1 MVELRKRKTPPP
13 APAPAPKKERK
24 TKATKANEKSETAA
38 EPAAPEPSAVPAA
51 APEPETKAASGTP
64 KPGDKI
70 DFEGFGGE
78 VETND
83 GRKVTLKSLVDES
96 KEGVVLF
103 TYPKASTPGCESLR
117 SRGDI
122 ACLCLILLIADM
134 MTSRHNSSLPFQRL
148 VSTIDRS
155 WTQHLRSEH
164 RFTQGQHDI

>member
-24 TKATKANEKSETAA
+24 TKAAKANGKSEPVA
-38 EPAAPEPSAVPAA
+38 EPAAPEPSVAPVA

-117 SRGDI
+117 SRRD
-122 ACLCLILLIADM
+122 
-134 MTSRHNSSLPFQRL
+134 TVSSL
-148 VSTIDRS
+148 VRS
-155 WTQHLRSEH
+155 LPHVASC
-164 RFTQGQHDI
+164 

>member
-24 TKATKANEKSETAA
+24 TKAAKANGKSETVA
-38 EPAAPEPSAVPAA
+38 EPAAPEPSAVPDA

-70 DFEGFGGE
+70 DLEGFGGE

-103 TYPKASTPGCESLR
+103 TYPKASTPGCELLR
-117 SRGDI
+117 S
-122 ACLCLILLIADM
+122 
-134 MTSRHNSSLPFQRL
+134 H
-148 VSTIDRS
+148 
-155 WTQHLRSEH
+155 
-164 RFTQGQHDI
+164 

>member
-24 TKATKANEKSETAA
+24 TKATKANGKSETAA
-38 EPAAPEPSAVPAA
+38 EPAAPEASAVPAA
-51 APEPETKAASGTP
+51 APEPETKAASGAP

-103 TYPKASTPGCESLR
+103 TYPKASTPGCELLR
-117 SRGDI
+117 SHGDI
-122 ACLCLILLIADM
+122 VLSMPHVAVADM
-134 MTSRHNSSLPFQRL
+134 MTSRHNPSLPVQRL
-148 VSTIDRS
+148 V
-155 WTQHLRSEH
+155 
-164 RFTQGQHDI
+164 

>member
-24 TKATKANEKSETAA
+24 TKAAKANGKSETVA
-38 EPAAPEPSAVPAA
+38 EPAAPESAVPEA

-103 TYPKASTPGCESLR
+103 TYPKASTPGCELSR
-117 SRGDI
+117 SCRDTS
-122 ACLCLILLIADM
+122 ALL
-134 MTSRHNSSLPFQRL
+134 
-148 VSTIDRS
+148 STHVARC
-155 WTQHLRSEH
+155 
-164 RFTQGQHDI
+164 

>member
-24 TKATKANEKSETAA
+24 NKPAKANGKSETAA
-38 EPAAPEPSAVPAA
+38 EPAAPEPSAVPEPGAVPAA

-70 DFEGFGGE
+70 DFEDFGGE

-103 TYPKASTPGCESLR
+103 TYPKASTPGCELVRVHRDTVSPLV
-117 SRGDI
+117 
-122 ACLCLILLIADM
+122 C
-134 MTSRHNSSLPFQRL
+134 SLPH
-148 VSTIDRS
+148 IAKC
-155 WTQHLRSEH
+155 
-164 RFTQGQHDI
+164 

>member
-13 APAPAPKKERK
+13 APTPAPKKERK
-24 TKATKANEKSETAA
+24 TKAAKANGKSEAVA
-38 EPAAPEPSAVPAA
+38 ESAAPEPSVVPDA
-51 APEPETKAASGTP
+51 APEPETRAASGTP

-103 TYPKASTPGCESLR
+103 TYPKASTPGCELLR
-117 SRGDI
+117 SHRDFSASI
-122 ACLCLILLIADM
+122 S
-134 MTSRHNSSLPFQRL
+134 TSCC
-148 VSTIDRS
+148 
-155 WTQHLRSEH
+155 
-164 RFTQGQHDI
+164 